1 MNVYVLDLET
11 TTEIEKANA
20 TSRAELIFEEE
31 ITFICA
37 TMYAPV
43 SETKPQVVEFY
54 GKDNAENAILNLPE
68 GRYYTWNGARFDMHF
83 IYHLLR
89 KANYTK
95 QNDEE
100 TRANE
105 SRKKQL
111 KVGEF
116 SYLLAGS
123 KLISL
128 VYRNHNGTI
137 EIRDACLLFTCSL
150 SNFIKNTAPE
160 FPKLVDTYDYTKY
173 RINSDDFTEKEKDYC
188 RSDIYGFS
196 VGLYRLSKDF
206 EESFHMDILESFTAG
221 SFSMKYAAS
230 KLKERHI
237 KSVETNENFNNTG
250 SPFPKKD
257 ELFPKVSFD
266 RKFVIGGRTYVNPIH
281 AGKIL
286 DNLTKIDANS
296 FYPSIMVKSKLPYG
310 KQKIMKFKGSD
321 LDKFLLNN
329 PNKYVFAQLLSGV
342 CKFDDMFSPIV
353 TSDDN
358 NNRDYPTN
366 AGSMDG
372 VYLDDNILRDNRFK
386 HHKAVFKCYIFDSA
400 VGIMDYMSDVFD
412 LKNKYKFEE
421 KFALELA
428 VKIILNATYGKFI
441 QRPTVIEYDFFDGI
455 IAPTGNKTN
464 LRNWYQFAPM
474 GAAITANCRYEL
486 CNYMNLLRERFV
498 YCDTDSLVFMGEVPN
513 DIPLGYDLGQWKVEA
528 SPDGIFNK
536 KKNIMDN
543 VTGKSIFFQRK
554 TYAMEIDGE
563 TKITFC
569 GISSNAV
576 KAKFPKKLSDIPEFK
591 FLDENE
597 INNLTIDQIEKYN
610 LYPKGISVDK
620 LQQEMK
626 MGLRFD
632 VLQGNRTKN
641 GIVLVERSRTK
652 KYVERY

>member
-1 MNVYVLDLET
+1 MNLYVLDLET

-20 TSRAELIFEEE
+20 SSRAELIFEEE

-37 TMYAPV
+37 AMYAPI
-43 SETKPQVVEFY
+43 SETKPDVTEFY
-54 GKDNAENAILNLPE
+54 GKDNAENAVLNLPE

-89 KANYTK
+89 KANYVK
-95 QNDEE
+95 QDEGE

-123 KLISL
+123 RLISL
-128 VYRNHNGTI
+128 VFRSHMGTV

-150 SNFIKNTAPE
+150 NNFIKNTAPE
-160 FPKLVDTYDYTKY
+160 FPKAVDTYDYSKY
-173 RINSDDFTEKEKDYC
+173 RRYEEDFTETDKDYC

-196 VGLYRLSKDF
+196 VGLARLCKDF
-206 EESFHMDILESFTAG
+206 QESFHMDILESFTAG

-230 KLKERHI
+230 KLKERNI
-237 KSVETNENFNNTG
+237 ESVKQKENFNNTG
-250 SPFPKKD
+250 NPFPVKE

-266 RKFVIGGRTYVNPIH
+266 RKFVIGGRTYVNPVH

-286 DNLTKIDANS
+286 DNLVKIDANS

-310 KQKIMKFKGSD
+310 KQKKIRWKGAE
-321 LDKFLLNN
+321 LDAFLKKN
-329 PNKYVFAQLLSGV
+329 PDKYVFAHLLSGV
-342 CKFDDMFSPIV
+342 CKYDDMFSPIV
-353 TSDDN
+353 TSDDM

-366 AGSMDG
+366 AGSVDG
-372 VYLDDNILRDNRFK
+372 VYLDDNILRDPRFK
-386 HHKAVFKCYIFDSA
+386 HHNAVFVCYIFDGA
-400 VGIMDYMSDVFD
+400 IGIMDYMSEVFD
-412 LKNKYKFEE
+412 MKNKYKFEE

-441 QRPTVIEYDFFDGI
+441 QRPSVIEYDFFDGI
-455 IAPTGNKTN
+455 IEPTGKKTELN
-464 LRNWYQFAPM
+464 NWYQYAPM
-474 GAAITANCRYEL
+474 GAAITANCRYIL

-498 YCDTDSLVFMGEVPN
+498 YCDTDSLVFIGQVPKE
-513 DIPLGYDLGQWKVEA
+513 IPLGYELGQWKIEA
-528 SPDGIFNK
+528 CPEGIYSK
-536 KKNIMDN
+536 KKDKWENK
-543 VTGKSIFFQRK
+543 TGKSIFFQRK
-554 TYAMEIDGE
+554 TYAMEIDGI

-576 KAKFPKKLSDIPEFK
+576 KSKFPQKLSDIAEYK
-591 FLDENE
+591 FMDENE
-597 INNLTIDQIEKYN
+597 INSLTIEQIQKYE
-610 LYPKGISVDK
+610 LYPKGVPIDQ